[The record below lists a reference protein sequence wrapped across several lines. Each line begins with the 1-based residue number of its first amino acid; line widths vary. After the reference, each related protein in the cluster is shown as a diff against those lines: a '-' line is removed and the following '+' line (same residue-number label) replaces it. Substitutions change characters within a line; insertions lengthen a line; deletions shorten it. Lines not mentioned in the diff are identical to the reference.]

1 MKPKKGT
8 LAFDAGRFPAP
19 KRSADYAQMDL
30 PLRPRFDGS
39 DYVPERDDA
48 RLTGQLLRIVQCMN
62 DSRWRT
68 LPDIE
73 RETGAPAASISA
85 QLRHLRKPRFGGH
98 AVNKDYMGNGVWQ
111 YQLVMNK
118 E

>member
-1 MKPKKGT
+1 MKPNDLT
-8 LAFDAGRFPAP
+8 FDVGRFPPAE
-19 KRSADYAQMDL
+19 RSVDYAQMDL

-39 DYVPERDDA
+39 DYDPDRDDA

-98 AVNKDYMGNGVWQ
+98 TVNKDYMGNGVWQ

-118 E
+118 K